1 MQNLNNQRAIV
12 TGGSSGLGLG
22 VVESLVARGA
32 KVMVVARDA
41 QRLAE
46 VENRLGV
53 VGAVG
58 DVADRALA
66 TALLQ
71 EFRPTVLVLNAGA
84 KPAMG
89 PLHEQSWE
97 GFSAPGTATSR
108 PASTGSR
115 RRSACRWR
123 AAAGC

>member
-1 MQNLNNQRAIV
+1 MWWRAMPP
-12 TGGSSGLGLG
+12 GG
-22 VVESLVARGA
+22 
-32 KVMVVARDA
+32 
-41 QRLAE
+41 LAE

-71 EFRPTVLVLNAGA
+71 EFRPTVLVLNAGETGNGA
-84 KPAMG
+84 AARAELG
-89 PLHEQSWE
+89 